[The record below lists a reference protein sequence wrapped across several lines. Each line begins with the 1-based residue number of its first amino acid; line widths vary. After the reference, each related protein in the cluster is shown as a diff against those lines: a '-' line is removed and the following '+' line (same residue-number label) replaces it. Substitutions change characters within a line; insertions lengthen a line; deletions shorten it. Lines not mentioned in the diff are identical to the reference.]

1 MKKSK
6 GNNKNNIK
14 LIVDDVVYNTQ
25 VNKAFLKRKPYEPL
39 NPKQVT
45 SFMPGNIQ
53 EVFVEEG
60 TRVTE
65 GEKLCILEAMKMK
78 NIIMAPMDGVVKK
91 MNVKVGD
98 KVPKNYVLAELK

>member
-6 GNNKNNIK
+6 GDDKNIK
-14 LIVDDVVYNTQ
+14 LIVDDVVYSTQ
-25 VNKAFLKRKPYEPL
+25 VNKAYLKRKPYQPL

-60 TRVTE
+60 AQVTE

-78 NIIMAPMDGVVKK
+78 NIIMAPMDGTVKK

-98 KVPKNYVLAELK
+98 KVPKNYVLVELK